1 MRIPKIG
8 YSLMFFLLLIVAFHV
23 VSGSL
28 PQPEGKKRRIE
39 LVRAEVTAHDD
50 KINRFATRFLG
61 DVRFSQNNV
70 LLDCDSAYFYTD
82 SNKVDAFGRV
92 HIIQGDTLNLWGDHI
107 KYDGNTR
114 IAKVKGNVKLV
125 NKSITLT
132 TDELIFDLK
141 ANIGNYHT
149 WGKIVDTANVLIS
162 KIGRYYSNEDLFFF
176 KDSVKVTNK
185 DFILTAD
192 TLKYNSKTERVFM
205 VGPTHIVGTTK
216 QGTLYSEKGWYD
228 TRTNIA
234 ELYKASRIFGKEQSL
249 QGDTIFYSRAAGT
262 GRARSRVKLTDTT
275 NHILITGRKGSYNE
289 KTKIAFVTDSAIF
302 MQFSKKDTLFLHADT
317 LKSIP
322 DLTKKVPLKK
332 PAAPALVAKKSAT
345 AKIDSTKGNFAKKA
359 LADVLIA
366 EKKDSSSVK
375 KEMINISQTAGKK
388 LLEATPLLKV
398 LSDSAKIPAVSS
410 IVTNANAAIQ
420 EVVRAVS
427 DPGKPTGIIQPSKEM
442 RLAVDSLQKAIISS
456 AKTLNIKKIIPTG
469 DSLLAAMDT
478 ARVHAKFTLH
488 PKEKYPVKDSI
499 RLGKDT
505 LKSKDDQDKKI
516 FMAYYHVR
524 FFKKDLQGICDSL
537 SYQMQDSVM
546 RLYNDPVLWSEEHQ
560 MSADKIEYRP
570 HHPGPDIARMD
581 NNGFIISRE
590 DSVKFNQISGKVL
603 IGYIYNN
610 ALKNIEVNGNAI
622 TLYYLKNKDHYSG
635 MNKLESSKINVYLL
649 NSKIDSITFFPKPE
663 GKTIPMKELTP
674 EDAMLKGFIWREL
687 ERPKNR
693 FDLMPLNEKR
703 KKIAGPEKKPASK
716 K

>member
-1 MRIPKIG
+1 
-8 YSLMFFLLLIVAFHV
+8 MFFLLLIVAFHV

-28 PQPEGKKRRIE
+28 PQTETKKRRIE
-39 LVRAEVTAHDD
+39 LLWADVTAHDN
-50 KINRFATRFLG
+50 KINAYANRFLG
-61 DVRFSQNNV
+61 NVRFSQNNV

-92 HIIQGDTLNLWGDHI
+92 HIIQGDTLNLWGDRI
-107 KYDGNTR
+107 KYDGNSR

-141 ANIGNYHT
+141 ENVGNYHT
-149 WGKIVDTANVLIS
+149 WGKIVDTSNVLIS

-192 TLKYNSKTERVFM
+192 TLKYNSKTERVFI

-249 QGDTIFYSRAAGT
+249 QGDTIFYARKDGT
-262 GRARSRVKLTDTT
+262 GRARSRVKLSDTT
-275 NHILITGRKGSYNE
+275 NHIQIIGRKGTYNE

-317 LKSIP
+317 LKSVP
-322 DLTKKVPLKK
+322 DLSKKELLKK
-332 PAAPALVAKKSAT
+332 LAVPSLVAKKT
-345 AKIDSTKGNFAKKA
+345 AQAKTDSTKGKSTGKA
-359 LADVLIA
+359 LQEGLIA
-366 EKKDSSSVK
+366 EKKDSLHVG
-375 KEMINISQTAGKK
+375 KESINISQTTVKMAVQ
-388 LLEATPLLKV
+388 ATSNAKELP
-398 LSDSAKIPAVSS
+398 DSTKAAAEPSIMATAK
-410 IVTNANAAIQ
+410 AAIQ
-420 EVVRAVS
+420 EVVRAVA
-427 DPGKPTGIIQPSKEM
+427 DPGKPTGLVPPSKDM
-442 RLAVDSLQKAIISS
+442 PLPVDSLKKAVISLTK
-456 AKTLNIKKIIPTG
+456 ALNVKRIIPTG

-478 ARVHAKFTLH
+478 ARVHAKFALLA
-488 PKEKYPVKDSI
+488 KEKYPVKDSI
-499 RLGKDT
+499 HSGKDT
-505 LKSKDDQDKKI
+505 LKGKDDNDKKI

-524 FFKKDLQGICDSL
+524 FYKKDLQGICDSL
-537 SYQMQDSVM
+537 SYQMKDSVM
-546 RLYNDPVLWSEEHQ
+546 RLYTDPVLWSEEHQ

-570 HHPGPDIARMD
+570 HTPGPDIARMD

-590 DSVKFNQISGKVL
+590 DSIKFNQISGKVL

-610 ALKNIEVNGNAI
+610 TLKNIEVNGNAI
-622 TLYYLKNKDHYSG
+622 TLYYLKNKNHYSG

-663 GKTIPMKELTP
+663 GRTIPMTELTP

-687 ERPKNR
+687 ERPRNR
-693 FDLMPLNEKR
+693 FDLLPLNEKR